1 MDLELLDT
9 LEERVDQAVAAVQD
23 LRAENEVLRQ
33 ETQELEHKVEGL
45 TRDVAGSHAAR
56 DEVARLA
63 ARCEELESKLE
74 GVRGRIEK
82 MVERMRH
89 LEA

>member
-9 LEERVDQAVAAVQD
+9 LEERVDLAVAAVQE
-23 LRAENEVLRQ
+23 LRAENDVLRQ
-33 ETQELEHKVEGL
+33 ETQELERRVEGL
-45 TRDVAGSHAAR
+45 TRDVAGAHAAR

-82 MVERMRH
+82 MVQRMRQ